1 VGLWEPSALVPVGH
15 SQVRRGWVVVAG
27 LGYLRAGAG
36 ALISSREAPD
46 VLSGMARCLWSIGA
60 LPELMVCDRERCLH
74 AGGGRLTESS
84 WSASSPLTPQIREI
98 FGDDIAATAM
108 IDRSSTTPR
117 PSASKATATG
127 SKAVTSAPGSPG
139 ETPKSANR
147 YPSTRSPTAADR
159 RQRPHPGRGAFST
172 GAKGCNLVRP

>member
-1 VGLWEPSALVPVGH
+1 MGLWEPSALVPVGH

-117 PSASKATATG
+117 PS
-127 SKAVTSAPGSPG
+127 PPR
-139 ETPKSANR
+139 ERNPEL
-147 YPSTRSPTAADR
+147 PQRSRAGADR
-159 RQRPHPGRGAFST
+159 RGRRAIPQAGASQASAA
-172 GAKGCNLVRP
+172 GARGW